1 MATRERPIDRGT
13 RIGRRLL
20 REAGGE
26 LREVRIG
33 TGLSQADVG
42 DALGMSHSKVGRIE
56 RAEHEAVSL
65 MDLAQLSA
73 VLGMDLS
80 VRVFPAGDPLRDAAQ
95 LALLERLRR
104 RLDPSLSWRT
114 EVPMPIP
121 GDRRAWDAVV
131 RGRGWR
137 AGVEAET
144 RLRDAQATARRIG
157 LKARDGGVDH
167 VVLLLADTRRNR
179 EALAVARDA
188 LRGAFPLDSRAML
201 AALAAGTDPGTSG
214 IIIL

>member
-20 REAGGE
+20 REVGGE
-26 LREVRIG
+26 VREVRIG
-33 TGLSQADVG
+33 TGLSQDDVG

-56 RAEHEAVSL
+56 RAALEAVSL
-65 MDLAQLSA
+65 MDLARLSA

-104 RLDPSLSWRT
+104 RLDPSLNWRT

-131 RGRGWR
+131 RGRGW
-137 AGVEAET
+137 
-144 RLRDAQATARRIG
+144 
-157 LKARDGGVDH
+157 
-167 VVLLLADTRRNR
+167 
-179 EALAVARDA
+179 
-188 LRGAFPLDSRAML
+188 
-201 AALAAGTDPGTSG
+201 
-214 IIIL
+214 

>member
-20 REAGGE
+20 REVGGE
-26 LREVRIG
+26 VREVRIG
-33 TGLSQADVG
+33 TGLSQDDVG

-104 RLDPSLSWRT
+104 RLNPSLGWRT

-121 GDRRAWDAVV
+121 RGPARLGRGGPRPWMVCGG
-131 RGRGWR
+131 RGR
-137 AGVEAET
+137 
-144 RLRDAQATARRIG
+144 DAASGRSSNGTTDRPQGARR
-157 LKARDGGVDH
+157 
-167 VVLLLADTRRNR
+167 
-179 EALAVARDA
+179 
-188 LRGAFPLDSRAML
+188 
-201 AALAAGTDPGTSG
+201 
-214 IIIL
+214 